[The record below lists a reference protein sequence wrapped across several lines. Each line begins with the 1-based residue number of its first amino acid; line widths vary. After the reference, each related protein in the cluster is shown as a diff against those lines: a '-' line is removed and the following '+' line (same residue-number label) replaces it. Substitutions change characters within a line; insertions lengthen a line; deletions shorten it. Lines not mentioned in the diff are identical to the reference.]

1 MWDPTQMSQMAC
13 RRLNINYE
21 LGSSRQFKS
30 KGSQIRS
37 CITIK
42 YHIMLN
48 FLFGL
53 ITHQL
58 IYSFVVRRNDREI
71 NTINLKEI

>member
-1 MWDPTQMSQMAC
+1 MSQMA
-13 RRLNINYE
+13 RRRFNINNE
-21 LGSSRQFKS
+21 LGSSRRRRFKS
-30 KGSQIRS
+30 KESQNRS
-37 CITIK
+37 CKTIK
-42 YHIMLN
+42 YHIVLN
-48 FLFGL
+48 FLFRL